1 MLTIQSQTG
10 KSALE
15 KLDYEYNTLMS
26 SLHVSVS
33 KHLLDEHF
41 TVIWANDF
49 YYEKIGYPKEEYE
62 RLFHNHVDEYFRND
76 PDLLAHIASVV
87 DDALGTRASRYET
100 VCRMPQK
107 GGSYMWTHMVGTF
120 TKERLNGFP
129 VVYTVFT
136 DVTDLVQTQME
147 KSITYDNLPG
157 FIAKFRIG
165 GTIDD
170 FGFMEASK
178 RFITFFGER
187 SKDDPAYTL
196 VNLDTDRNRQ
206 VVRTHFSDMREGKPV
221 RFSVQ
226 AKNKDGEDA
235 WFQLN
240 ATCIDWQGGD
250 PIYLVIYIDI
260 TDITE
265 QRELQKE
272 LEERSVMLRSALEM
286 AERANLA
293 KSDFLSRMSHD
304 IRTPMNAIMGMV
316 AIAKE
321 SMGDP
326 RRVADCLDKVES
338 SAKFLLSLI
347 NDILDMS
354 KIESGKMV
362 LKKKTFDF
370 AAFIGS
376 ITTMFYVEAEKRG
389 INFHVTASGDLRE
402 AYMGDELKL
411 NQVIINLLGNA
422 LKFTDASGSVEL
434 SVGTG
439 KLTETSQELIFTIK
453 DTGMGME
460 KSFLHKLFQ
469 PFEQDDR
476 QRGNRGGS
484 GLGLAIA
491 RNYARMMNGDIGV
504 ESEPGAGSTFVVHLW
519 LDLASER
526 PKAVTPKN
534 RFRHMR
540 ALVVDADRETCAY
553 AVRVLE
559 RFGARAAWALSSE
572 DAFAALADAAVNGD
586 PFTLAILDRQTPG
599 MDGIALAEGIRRRH
613 PDRKALCVAVA
624 AYDWSGIRDE
634 AERAGVDG
642 FVQKPL
648 LPSNIYDFL
657 VSVTQD
663 TPLSVEPERRE
674 TFSGERVLLAEDNDI
689 NLEIAQTLL
698 ESRNL
703 RVDTARDGQEA
714 VERLRNSEPGTYLA
728 VLMDIQMPVMDGLE
742 ATRRIRMLDTE
753 AARTVPIIAMSAN
766 AFEDDVEK
774 SLEAGMNGH
783 ISKPIDIPTLFG
795 VLHNLKKESLT
806 RDA

>member
-1 MLTIQSQTG
+1 MLTFLSQTE

-62 RLFHNHVDEYFRND
+62 RLFHNHVDEYFRD
-76 PDLLAHIASVV
+76 APELLEPIVAVV
-87 DDALGTRASRYET
+87 MKALNGAERRYET

-107 GGSYMWTHMVGTF
+107 GGSHMWTHLVGTF
-120 TKERLNGFP
+120 TNERINGLP

-157 FIAKFRIG
+157 FIAKFKVG
-165 GTIDD
+165 GTVGD
-170 FGFMEASK
+170 FGFVEAND
-178 RFITFFGER
+178 RFIDFFGER
-187 SKDDPAYTL
+187 PQDGAAYGL
-196 VNLDTDRNRQ
+196 VNVDTDRNGRA
-206 VVRTHFSDMREGKPV
+206 VREHFPAMREGRPV

-226 AKNKDGEDA
+226 AQNRAGEDA

-240 ATCIDWQGGD
+240 ATCIDWADGD
-250 PIYLVIYIDI
+250 PIYLVVYIDI

-265 QRELQKE
+265 QRELQKK
-272 LEERSVMLRSALEM
+272 LEERSDMLRNALEM
-286 AERANLA
+286 AERANQA

-304 IRTPMNAIMGMV
+304 IRTPMNAIMGMI

-321 SMGDP
+321 SADDP
-326 RRVADCLDKVES
+326 RRVADCLDKVQL
-338 SAKFLLSLI
+338 SAQFLLSLI

-362 LKKKTFDF
+362 LKKKPFDF

-376 ITTMFYVEAEKRG
+376 ITTMFYAEAEKRG
-389 INFHVTASGDLRE
+389 IRFHVTASGDLRE
-402 AYMGDELKL
+402 AYAGDELKL
-411 NQVIINLLGNA
+411 NQVLINLLGNA

-434 SVGTG
+434 SVRTG
-439 KLTETSQELIFTIK
+439 KLAETSQELIFTIK
-453 DTGMGME
+453 DTGTGME

-469 PFEQDDR
+469 PFEQDGH

-491 RNYARMMNGDIGV
+491 RNYARMMNGDIEV
-504 ESEPGAGSTFVVHLW
+504 ESEPGAGSTFTAHLW

-526 PKAVTPKN
+526 PGALTPKN

-553 AVRVLE
+553 AVRLLE
-559 RFGARAAWALSSE
+559 RFGARAAWALSGE
-572 DAFAALADAAVNGD
+572 HALAALADAAANGD
-586 PFTLAILDRQTPG
+586 PFTLAILDRQTPD
-599 MDGIALAEGIRRRH
+599 MDGIALAETIRGRH
-613 PDRKALCVAVA
+613 PGREALCVAVA

-663 TPLSVEPERRE
+663 APLSVEHERRE
-674 TFSGERVLLAEDNDI
+674 TFSGERILLAEDNDI

-703 RVDTARDGQEA
+703 RVDTARDGLEA
-714 VERLRNSEPGTYLA
+714 VERLRNSAPGTYLA

-753 AARTVPIIAMSAN
+753 EARTIPIIAMSAN
-766 AFEDDVEK
+766 AFEEDVEK

-783 ISKPIDIPTLFG
+783 ISKPIDIPTLFD
-795 VLHNLKKESLT
+795 VLHGLKDES
-806 RDA
+806 A

>member
-1 MLTIQSQTG
+1 MLTFRHQTG

-49 YYEKIGYPKEEYE
+49 YYEKIGYSKEEYE
-62 RLFHNHVDEYFRND
+62 RLFHNHVDEYFRNA
-76 PDLLAHIASVV
+76 PTFFNQIASAVTT
-87 DDALGTRASRYET
+87 ALQKGEQRYET
-100 VCRMPQK
+100 VCRMPLK
-107 GGSYMWTHMVGTF
+107 GGSTMWIHIVGTF
-120 TKERLNGFP
+120 TNERINGLP
-129 VVYTVFT
+129 VVYSVFT

-147 KSITYDNLPG
+147 KSITYGNLPG
-157 FIAKFRIG
+157 FIAKFKVG
-165 GTIDD
+165 CTVGD
-170 FGFMEASK
+170 FGFVEASD
-178 RFITFFGER
+178 RFLEFFGELPQ
-187 SKDDPAYTL
+187 DVPAYPL
-196 VNLDTDRNRQ
+196 VNADTARNR
-206 VVRTHFSDMREGKPV
+206 RAIREHFSDMREGKPV

-226 AKNKDGEDA
+226 AKNRVGEDA

-240 ATCIDWQGGD
+240 ATCIDWMNGD
-250 PIYLVIYIDI
+250 PIYLVLYIDI

-265 QRELQKE
+265 QRELQKK
-272 LEERSVMLRSALEM
+272 LEERSDMLRNALEM
-286 AERANLA
+286 AERANQA

-304 IRTPMNAIMGMV
+304 IRTPMNAIMGMI
-316 AIAKE
+316 AIAKD
-321 SMGDP
+321 SPDDP
-326 RRVADCLDKVES
+326 RRVADCLNKVEL

-376 ITTMFYVEAEKRG
+376 ITTMFYAEAEKRG
-389 INFHVTASGDLRE
+389 IRFHVTASGDLRE
-402 AYMGDELKL
+402 AYAGDELKL
-411 NQVIINLLGNA
+411 NQVLINLLGNA

-434 SVGTG
+434 SVRTG
-439 KLTETSQELIFTIK
+439 KLAETSQELIFTIK
-453 DTGMGME
+453 DTGTGME

-469 PFEQDDR
+469 PFEQDGH

-491 RNYARMMNGDIGV
+491 RNYARMMNGDIEV
-504 ESEPGAGSTFVVHLW
+504 ESEPGAGSTFTAHLW

-526 PKAVTPKN
+526 PGALTPKN

-553 AVRVLE
+553 AVRLLE
-559 RFGARAAWALSSE
+559 RFGARAAWALSGE
-572 DAFAALADAAVNGD
+572 DALAALADAAANGD
-586 PFTLAILDRQTPG
+586 PFTLAILDRQTPD
-599 MDGIALAEGIRRRH
+599 MDGIALAETIRDRH
-613 PDRKALCVAVA
+613 PGREALCVAVA

-663 TPLSVEPERRE
+663 APLSVEHERRE
-674 TFSGERVLLAEDNDI
+674 TFSGERILLAEDNDI

-703 RVDTARDGQEA
+703 RVDTARDGLEA
-714 VERLRNSEPGTYLA
+714 VERLRNSAPGTYLA

-753 AARTVPIIAMSAN
+753 EARTIPIIAMSAN
-766 AFEDDVEK
+766 AFEEDVEK

-783 ISKPIDIPTLFG
+783 ISKPIDIPTLFD
-795 VLHNLKKESLT
+795 VLHGLKDES
-806 RDA
+806 A